1 MALTL
6 SGCATFGKKKNLEVQ
21 GLKDQVAALETQL
34 QNKDQEISS
43 LRSELERIENE
54 RQSFAQE
61 KNIIE
66 PKTRPNI
73 KQIQTALRNAGYN
86 PGKVDGKMGK
96 QTRDAIKAFQAAN
109 NLPADGVVGK
119 KTWEILRK
127 YFSQK
132 VK

>member
-1 MALTL
+1 MVRKVGVACLIFVMALTL

-73 KQIQTALRNAGYN
+73 KQIQTALRNAGSN
-86 PGKVDGKMGK
+86 P
-96 QTRDAIKAFQAAN
+96 
-109 NLPADGVVGK
+109 
-119 KTWEILRK
+119 
-127 YFSQK
+127 
-132 VK
+132 